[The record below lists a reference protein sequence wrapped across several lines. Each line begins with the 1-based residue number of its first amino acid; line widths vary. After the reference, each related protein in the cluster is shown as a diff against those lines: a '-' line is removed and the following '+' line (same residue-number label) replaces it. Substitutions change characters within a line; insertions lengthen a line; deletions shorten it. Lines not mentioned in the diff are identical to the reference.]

1 MYLAW
6 PYLPLPQMQTDA
18 TQHTAQRQGRFEL
31 EDEVRGKASVQEE
44 AETARQMQRAA
55 KANEED
61 QRPVRLSPSLHAL
74 VYTLSPFTL
83 PSPLATS
90 SFPGP

>member
-18 TQHTAQRQGRFEL
+18 TQHTAQRQGRFEQ
-31 EDEVRGKASVQEE
+31 EDEARGKASAQEE

-61 QRPVRLSPSLHAL
+61 QPAAGAP
-74 VYTLSPFTL
+74 
-83 PSPLATS
+83 
-90 SFPGP
+90 